1 MGEKPPVS
9 VPSRPSPHLGQ
20 SPNPETRPAAIGA
33 ETMGTPQRDARVALE
48 RKLPQYRTDF
58 EEIDRRIKNE
68 RRLADEMAKEVASRA
83 LAASDGNAKALQE
96 QVAFR
101 GKQQLHLQQAE
112 NLELLAAP
120 LRDKIDLA
128 EVELLNLAQLELLES
143 ISDKLEVVPPMC
155 DVIASRIQP
164 FAQAAGDL
172 RRYLDAIVEQVLPSL
187 GEDKRTNRLLNLG
200 RAAVKRGILAEL
212 SEALRAQGLSD
223 VINVRDLQGGNF
235 VSFVDT
241 FLELLRG
248 AMATHLPV
256 GEGRARYRA
265 TTNINGLHGLRVT
278 AGEEL
283 TLYVAD
289 TNVRKMVELGALEKI
304 SDVPTAE
311 VAG

>member
-1 MGEKPPVS
+1 
-9 VPSRPSPHLGQ
+9 
-20 SPNPETRPAAIGA
+20 
-33 ETMGTPQRDARVALE
+33 MGTQRDARIALE
-48 RKLPQYRTDF
+48 RKLPNDRTNL

-120 LRDKIDLA
+120 IRDRIGLA
-128 EVELLNLAQLELLES
+128 EAELLNLAHLELLES
-143 ISDKLEVVPPMC
+143 ISDKLAVVPSKC
-155 DVIASRIQP
+155 VGVAESIAP

-172 RRYLDAIVEQVLPSL
+172 RRYLDSIVEQAIPSL
-187 GEDKRTNRLLNLG
+187 GEDKRTNRLVNLG
-200 RAAVKRGILAEL
+200 KAAVARGLRAEL
-212 SEALRAQGLSD
+212 SKAFRSQDLGD
-223 VINVRDLQGGNF
+223 VLNVRDLQGGNF

-241 FLELLRG
+241 FLVLLRG

-289 TNVRKMVELGALEKI
+289 TNVLKMVELGALEKI
-304 SDVPTAE
+304 SDVPAAE
-311 VAG
+311 VATA